1 MRFVGR
7 MVVVASVLLL
17 GAAASADPAGPPAGW
32 PNRGRL
38 GLEVQSMT
46 DALREFFEAPAD
58 RGVLVVRVVAER
70 PASQAGIQVGDV
82 LTSAGGE
89 AISEPLDLIAAVARV
104 PAGEKLSLEV
114 VRKGKTETIAVAP
127 DGDPVAFTRPDEGA
141 PGDGDF
147 RDEVRRGLHE
157 GTREIL
163 RRLEGIERRLDQI
176 EQQERR
182 GAPRRAQ
189 LIRAAGARLH
199 SERSDQR
206 ANPLDV
212 E

>member
-7 MVVVASVLLL
+7 MVVVTGALLL
-17 GAAASADPAGPPAGW
+17 GAAASADPAGPHAGW

-38 GLEVQSMT
+38 GMEVQSMT

-70 PASQAGIQVGDV
+70 PASRAGIQVGDV
-82 LTSAGGE
+82 LTRAGGE

-104 PAGEKLSLEV
+104 PAGEELSLEV
-114 VRKGKTETIAVAP
+114 VRKGKTETIVAAP
-127 DGDPVAFTRPDEGA
+127 EGDPVAFTRPGEGA
-141 PGDGDF
+141 PGSGELHD
-147 RDEVRRGLHE
+147 DELRRGLHE

-176 EQQERR
+176 EQKK
-182 GAPRRAQ
+182 GAAP
-189 LIRAAGARLH
+189 GE
-199 SERSDQR
+199 ERS
-206 ANPLDV
+206 
-212 E
+212 

>member
-1 MRFVGR
+1 MRFVGK
-7 MVVVASVLLL
+7 MVMVASALLL
-17 GAAASADPAGPPAGW
+17 GAAASAQPPGPHAGW

-46 DALREFFEAPAD
+46 DALREFFAAPAD

-89 AISEPLDLIAAVARV
+89 AISETLDLIAAVARV

-127 DGDPVAFTRPDEGA
+127 DGDAVVFSRPDEDA
-141 PGDGDF
+141 PRDGGF
-147 RDEVRRGLHE
+147 HDEVRRGLHE

-163 RRLEGIERRLDQI
+163 RRLEGIERRL
-176 EQQERR
+176 EQMEQRNGAAPAEER
-182 GAPRRAQ
+182 
-189 LIRAAGARLH
+189 
-199 SERSDQR
+199 
-206 ANPLDV
+206 N
-212 E
+212 

>member
-7 MVVVASVLLL
+7 MVVVASALLL
-17 GAAASADPAGPPAGW
+17 AAAASADPAGPHAGW

-38 GLEVQSMT
+38 GMEVQSMT
-46 DALREFFEAPAD
+46 DALREFFDAPAD

-70 PASQAGIQVGDV
+70 PASQAGIRVGDV

-127 DGDPVAFTRPDEGA
+127 EGDPVAFTRPDEGA
-141 PGDGDF
+141 PGAGDF
-147 RDEVRRGLHE
+147 HDEMRRSLHE
-157 GTREIL
+157 STREIL
-163 RRLEGIERRLDQI
+163 RRLEGIERRLEEI
-176 EQQERR
+176 EQKKG
-182 GAPRRAQ
+182 GAPRE
-189 LIRAAGARLH
+189 
-199 SERSDQR
+199 ERS
-206 ANPLDV
+206 
-212 E
+212 